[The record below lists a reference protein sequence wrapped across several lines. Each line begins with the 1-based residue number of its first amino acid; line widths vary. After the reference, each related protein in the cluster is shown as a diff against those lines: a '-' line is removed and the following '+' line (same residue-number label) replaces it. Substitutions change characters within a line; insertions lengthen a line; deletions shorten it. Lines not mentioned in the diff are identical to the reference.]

1 MLKATLLSF
10 TILVTTAAA
19 GHASTRNYFLP
30 NVNGVR
36 LASCL
41 ANPESRGKPTAD
53 AFCVVQGFSQA
64 IMFQREPAASTR
76 QLNSD
81 TMCEGA
87 TCISFRLIKCVK
99 PTTGTSLAANQ

>member
-1 MLKATLLSF
+1 MLKATLVSF
-10 TILVTTAAA
+10 TVLIATAAT
-19 GHASTRNYFLP
+19 GHASARNYFLP

-41 ANPESRGKPTAD
+41 ANPDSCGKPTAD

-64 IMFQREPAASTR
+64 IMFQREPASSTR

-87 TCISFRLIKCVK
+87 SCTSFKQIKCFGPDK
-99 PTTGTSLAANQ
+99 PADLAQN

>member
-1 MLKATLLSF
+1 MLKAAFTSF
-10 TILVTTAAA
+10 MVLIAATATSQAAA
-19 GHASTRNYFLP
+19 RNYFLP

-41 ANPESRGKPTAD
+41 ANPESCGKPTAD

-64 IMFQREPAASTR
+64 IMFQREPASSTR

-81 TMCEGA
+81 SVCEGA
-87 TCISFRLIKCVK
+87 NCTSFKQIKCVGPGK
-99 PTTGTSLAANQ
+99 PAALAQN